1 MPRGRA
7 TQDELYEEVAAEYA
21 AAFERLARS
30 YEFDRDKQRD
40 LLQDIHLA
48 VWRSLS
54 RFEGTCSIRT
64 WVYRVAHNVGASHI
78 VRQRRSRSQALIGL
92 DEIEETL
99 VDATAEA
106 GVGRE
111 EALGR
116 LYALVRRLK
125 TLDRQIIL
133 LYLDG
138 SDAASISEITGISAG
153 NVATRI
159 HRIKR
164 ILAARY
170 QTGSTA

>member
-1 MPRGRA
+1 MPRRRT

-21 AAFERLARS
+21 ASFERLARS

-54 RFEGTCSIRT
+54 GFEGACSLRT

-78 VRQRRSRSQALIGL
+78 IRQRRSRSQALIGL
-92 DEIEETL
+92 DEVEETL
-99 VDATAEA
+99 VDAKAEA
-106 GVGRE
+106 GIDRE

-116 LYALVRRLK
+116 LYGLVRRLK
-125 TLDRQIIL
+125 PLDRQIIL

-170 QTGSTA
+170 QTGSAA